1 MGALR
6 RPRREAR
13 RAARSDAV
21 GRLGRAGLAA
31 QGICFGI
38 IGVLAVALAA
48 GAGGKATDP
57 QGALNALASHGW
69 TKVLL
74 AVLCIGFVGYAIW
87 RFAQALFDRGR
98 MGSDLGGLFRR
109 AIQLV
114 QGLAYTVLAIGA
126 IRTLAGAGDRAGGE
140 RRAAAGVLGWPGGRE
155 LVGLVAFVL
164 LVSGGVTV
172 YWALSRRFEESL
184 ATHEM
189 GSRTGR
195 VVAVTGMVGLCS
207 LGLVLGI
214 VGWFLLK
221 AAIEFDPRAPVGVG
235 GALAKLAHASYGS
248 WLLGVT
254 AAGLIVFA
262 VFDLLQLRYHEA

>member
-1 MGALR
+1 LPVLR

-21 GRLGRAGLAA
+21 GWLGRCGLAA

-38 IGVLAVALAA
+38 IGVFAVALAL

-69 TKVLL
+69 SKVLL
-74 AVLCIGFVGYAIW
+74 ALLCVGFVGYAVW

-109 AIQLV
+109 AIQFV

-140 RRAAAGVLGWPGGRE
+140 RRAAVGVLGWPGGRE
-155 LVGLVAFVL
+155 LVGLVAAVL
-164 LVSGGVTV
+164 VVSGGVTV

-189 GSRTGR
+189 GDHTQR
-195 VVAVTGMVGLCS
+195 VVGVTGILGLCS
-207 LGLVLGI
+207 LAVVLAI
-214 VGWFLLK
+214 VGGFLLK
-221 AAIEFDPRAPVGVG
+221 AAIEFDPSAPVGIG
-235 GALAKLAHASYGS
+235 GALAKLAHASYGR
-248 WLLGVT
+248 WLLGMT

-262 VFDLLQLRYHEA
+262 VFDLFQLRYHEA